1 MNIWSK
7 MVTALRG
14 GVNEAGEAIVDAQA
28 LRILDQEIR
37 DASEELN
44 KSKDGLA
51 SIIAQQKL
59 AEEKVSSLRAD
70 IKRDEGFILAALE
83 KKDESLATELATRV
97 ANAENQLETETEAAK
112 NFKQQAET
120 LRASIRTAEH
130 QVKQLKNQTET
141 VKATEAVQ
149 RAQQVVAQ
157 RHNGSNSKL
166 RTALDSLDR
175 IQENQKL
182 NAAKMSAASELA
194 QESSDTSLDQKLRDA
209 GITGSN
215 SADSGDPQCREQC
228 KGWGL

>member
-7 MVTALRG
+7 MITALRG

-51 SIIAQQKL
+51 SLIAHQKL
-59 AEEKVSSLRAD
+59 AEEKVSTIKAD
-70 IKRDEGFILAALE
+70 IKKNEGFILAALE
-83 KKDESLATELATRV
+83 KKDEALAGELAVRV
-97 ANAENQLETETEAAK
+97 ANFENSLENESEAAK
-112 NFKQQAET
+112 GFKEQAET
-120 LRASIRTAEH
+120 LRNSMRTAEH
-130 QVKQLKNQTET
+130 QIKQLKQQTET

-157 RHNGSNSKL
+157 RHSGSNSKL
-166 RTALDSLDR
+166 RTAVDSLDR
-175 IQENQKL
+175 IQEKQKL
-182 NAAKMSAASELA
+182 ASAKMSAAAEMA
-194 QESSDTSLDQKLRDA
+194 TESTESTLDQKLKDA

-215 SADSGDPQCREQC
+215 SADDVLARM
-228 KGWGL
+228 KAKAKKK

>member
-44 KSKDGLA
+44 KSRDGLA

-59 AEEKVSSLRAD
+59 AEEKVASLKSD
-70 IKRDEGFILAALE
+70 IKKNEGFIIAALD
-83 KKDESLATELATRV
+83 KKDNSLAEELAIRV
-97 ANAENQLETETEAAK
+97 ANFENQLESEASASK
-112 NFKQQAET
+112 SFKAQADN
-120 LRASIRTAEH
+120 LRESIRTAEL
-130 QVKQLKNQTET
+130 QIKQLKQKTET

-149 RAQQVVAQ
+149 RAQKVVAQ
-157 RHNGSNSKL
+157 RHSGSNSKL

-175 IQENQKL
+175 IQEQQKL
-182 NAAKMSAASELA
+182 DSAKMSAASEMA
-194 QESSDTSLDQKLRDA
+194 EESLGTSLDQKLQEA
-209 GITGSN
+209 GITGEV
-215 SADSGDPQCREQC
+215 SADDVLARI
-228 KGWGL
+228 KAKAKK

>member
-7 MVTALRG
+7 MITALRG

-51 SIIAQQKL
+51 SLIAQQKL
-59 AEEKVSSLRAD
+59 AEEKVSSLKAD
-70 IKRDEGFILAALE
+70 IKKNEGFILAALE
-83 KKDESLATELATRV
+83 KKDEDLARELAVRV
-97 ANAENQLETETEAAK
+97 ANFENSLESESDAAK
-112 NFKQQAET
+112 NFKQQAEH
-120 LRASIRTAEH
+120 LRESIRTAEH
-130 QVKQLKNQTET
+130 QVKQLKQQTET

-149 RAQQVVAQ
+149 RAQKVVAE

-182 NAAKMSAASELA
+182 SAAKMAAATELA
-194 QESSDTSLDQKLRDA
+194 QESTGTSLDQKLRDA

-215 SADSGDPQCREQC
+215 GADDVLARLKS
-228 KGWGL
+228 KAKTKK

>member
-7 MVTALRG
+7 MITALRG
-14 GVNEAGEAIVDAQA
+14 GVNEAGEAVIDAQA

-59 AEEKVSSLRAD
+59 AEEKVTTLKAD
-70 IKRDEGFILAALE
+70 IKKNEGFIVAALE
-83 KKDESLATELATRV
+83 KKDDALATELAVRV
-97 ANAENQLETETEAAK
+97 ANFENQLESETAAAVS
-112 NFKQQAET
+112 FKQQAET
-120 LRASIRTAEH
+120 LRESIRTAEH
-130 QVKQLKNQTET
+130 QIKQLKQQTET

-149 RAQQVVAQ
+149 RAQKVVAQ

-182 NAAKMSAASELA
+182 SAAKMSAASEIA
-194 QESSDTSLDQKLRDA
+194 QESNETSLDQKLRDA
-209 GITGSN
+209 GITGN
-215 SADSGDPQCREQC
+215 TSAEDVLARM
-228 KGWGL
+228 KAKAKKK

>member
-7 MVTALRG
+7 IITALRG

-51 SIIAQQKL
+51 SLIAQQKL
-59 AEEKVSSLRAD
+59 AEEKVSTLKAD
-70 IKRDEGFILAALE
+70 IKKNEGFIIAALE
-83 KKDESLATELATRV
+83 KNDEELAREIAVRV
-97 ANAENQLETETEAAK
+97 ANYENSLESESSAAK
-112 NFKQQAET
+112 SYKQQAEN
-120 LRASIRTAEH
+120 LRESIRVAEH
-130 QVKQLKNQTET
+130 QIKQLKQQTET

-149 RAQQVVAQ
+149 RAQKVVAE

-182 NAAKMSAASELA
+182 SAAKMSAASELA
-194 QESSDTSLDQKLRDA
+194 AESSETSLDQKLRDA

-215 SADSGDPQCREQC
+215 SADDVLARIKS
-228 KGWGL
+228 KTKK

>member
-7 MVTALRG
+7 MITALKG

-44 KSKDGLA
+44 KSRDGLA

-59 AEEKVSSLRAD
+59 AEENVTSLKAD
-70 IKRDEGFILAALE
+70 IKKNEGFILAALE
-83 KKDESLATELATRV
+83 KKDNDLAKEVAVRV
-97 ANAENQLETETEAAK
+97 ANFENKLESETGAAK
-112 NFKQQAET
+112 RFKEQADS
-120 LRASIRTAEH
+120 LRESINNA
-130 QVKQLKNQTET
+130 QSQIKQLKQQTET

-149 RAQQVVAQ
+149 RAQKVVAQ
-157 RHNGSNSKL
+157 RHSGSNSKL

-182 NAAKMSAASELA
+182 NAAKMNAAEELS
-194 QESSDTSLDQKLRDA
+194 QEASGSSLDQKLEDA
-209 GITGSN
+209 GITSSTKAQDVLDRIKAKN
-215 SADSGDPQCREQC
+215 
-228 KGWGL
+228 KK

>member
-7 MVTALRG
+7 MITALRG
-14 GVNEAGEAIVDAQA
+14 GVNEAGEAIIDAQA

-51 SIIAQQKL
+51 SLIAQQKL
-59 AEEKVSSLRAD
+59 AEEKASDLKAE
-70 IKRDEGFILAALE
+70 IKKNEGFILAALE
-83 KKDESLATELATRV
+83 KKDEELAGELAARV
-97 ANAENQLETETEAAK
+97 ANFENNLETETESAK
-112 NFKQQAET
+112 NFKEQAET
-120 LRASIRTAEH
+120 LRNSIRTAEH
-130 QVKQLKNQTET
+130 QIKQLKQQTET

-149 RAQQVVAQ
+149 RAQKVVAE

-182 NAAKMSAASELA
+182 ASAKMSACLLY
-194 QESSDTSLDQKLRDA
+194 TSPSPRDA
-209 GITGSN
+209 TLSRMPS
-215 SADSGDPQCREQC
+215 SA
-228 KGWGL
+228 

>member
-7 MVTALRG
+7 MITALRG
-14 GVNEAGEAIVDAQA
+14 GVNEAGEAIIDAQA

-59 AEEKVSSLRAD
+59 AEEKVNTLKAD
-70 IKRDEGFILAALE
+70 IKKNEGFIIAALE
-83 KKDESLATELATRV
+83 KKDEELAGELAVRV
-97 ANAENQLETETEAAK
+97 ANFENQLETETDAAK
-112 NFKQQAET
+112 SFKQQAET
-120 LRASIRTAEH
+120 LRESIRTAEH
-130 QVKQLKNQTET
+130 QIKQLKHQTET
-141 VKATEAVQ
+141 VKATESVQ
-149 RAQQVVAQ
+149 RAQKVVAQ
-157 RHNGSNSKL
+157 RHSGSDSKM

-194 QESSDTSLDQKLRDA
+194 QESSESSLDQKLREA
-209 GITGSN
+209 GLTGN
-215 SADSGDPQCREQC
+215 TSAEDVLARL
-228 KGWGL
+228 KAKKN

>member
-7 MVTALRG
+7 MITALRG

-51 SIIAQQKL
+51 SLIAHQKL

-70 IKRDEGFILAALE
+70 IKKNEGFILAALE
-83 KKDESLATELATRV
+83 KKDEALAVEIAARV
-97 ANAENQLETETEAAK
+97 ANFENSLESESEAAK
-112 NFKQQAET
+112 GFKEQAET
-120 LRASIRTAEH
+120 LRNSMRTAEH
-130 QVKQLKNQTET
+130 QIKQLKQQTET

-157 RHNGSNSKL
+157 RHSGSNSKL
-166 RTALDSLDR
+166 RTAIDSLDR

-182 NAAKMSAASELA
+182 ASATMSAAAEIAADST
-194 QESSDTSLDQKLRDA
+194 ESTLDQKLRDA

-215 SADSGDPQCREQC
+215 SGDDVLARM
-228 KGWGL
+228 KAKAKKK

>member
-7 MVTALRG
+7 IITALRG
-14 GVNEAGEAIVDAQA
+14 GVNEAGEAIIDAQA

-59 AEEKVSSLRAD
+59 AEEKVSTLKAD
-70 IKRDEGFILAALE
+70 IKKNEGFIVAALE
-83 KKDESLATELATRV
+83 KKDDTLASELAVRV
-97 ANAENQLETETEAAK
+97 ANFENQLENETEAAK

-120 LRASIRTAEH
+120 LRESIRMAEH
-130 QVKQLKNQTET
+130 QIKQLKQQTET

-149 RAQQVVAQ
+149 RAQKVVAE

-182 NAAKMSAASELA
+182 NAAKMSAASEIA

-209 GITGSN
+209 GITGTT
-215 SADSGDPQCREQC
+215 SADDVLARIKAKTKS
-228 KGWGL
+228 KK

>member
-1 MNIWSK
+1 LVK
-7 MVTALRG
+7 
-14 GVNEAGEAIVDAQA
+14 NEAGEAIIDAQA

-51 SIIAQQKL
+51 SLIAQQKL
-59 AEEKVSSLRAD
+59 AEEKASSLKAD
-70 IKRDEGFILAALE
+70 IKKNEGFILAALE
-83 KKDESLATELATRV
+83 KKDDELAGELAIRV
-97 ANAENQLETETEAAK
+97 ANFENNLETETESAK
-112 NFKQQAET
+112 SFKEQAEA
-120 LRASIRTAEH
+120 LRNSIRTAEH
-130 QVKQLKNQTET
+130 QIKQLKQQTET

-149 RAQQVVAQ
+149 RAQKVVAE

-182 NAAKMSAASELA
+182 ASARMSAAAEIAADSNE
-194 QESSDTSLDQKLRDA
+194 TSLDQKLQDA

-215 SADSGDPQCREQC
+215 SADDVLARM
-228 KGWGL
+228 KAKAKKK

>member
-7 MVTALRG
+7 MITALRG
-14 GVNEAGEAIVDAQA
+14 GVNEAGEAIIDAQA

-51 SIIAQQKL
+51 SLIAQQKL
-59 AEEKVSSLRAD
+59 AEEKASSLKSD
-70 IKRDEGFILAALE
+70 IKKNEGFILAALE
-83 KKDESLATELATRV
+83 KKDESLAGELAVRV
-97 ANAENQLETETEAAK
+97 ANFENNLETANESAVK
-112 NFKQQAET
+112 FKEQAET
-120 LRASIRTAEH
+120 LRNSIRTAEH
-130 QVKQLKNQTET
+130 QVKQLKQQTET

-166 RTALDSLDR
+166 RTAIDSLDR

-182 NAAKMSAASELA
+182 ASARMSAAAEIAIDSNEA
-194 QESSDTSLDQKLRDA
+194 SLDQKLQDA

-215 SADSGDPQCREQC
+215 SAEDVLARI
-228 KGWGL
+228 KAKAKKK

>member
-7 MVTALRG
+7 MITALRG
-14 GVNEAGEAIVDAQA
+14 GVNEAGEAIIDAQA

-59 AEEKVSSLRAD
+59 AEEKVNSLKAD
-70 IKRDEGFILAALE
+70 IKKNEGFIIAALE
-83 KKDESLATELATRV
+83 KKDEELAGELAVRV
-97 ANAENQLETETEAAK
+97 ANFENQLETEAAAAK
-112 NFKQQAET
+112 SFKQQAET
-120 LRASIRTAEH
+120 LRESIRTAEH
-130 QVKQLKNQTET
+130 QIKQLKHQTET
-141 VKATEAVQ
+141 VKATESVQ
-149 RAQQVVAQ
+149 RAQKVVAQ
-157 RHNGSNSKL
+157 RHSGSDSKM

-194 QESSDTSLDQKLRDA
+194 QESSESSLDQKLREA
-209 GITGSN
+209 GLTGN
-215 SADSGDPQCREQC
+215 TSAEDVLARL
-228 KGWGL
+228 KAKKK

>member
-7 MVTALRG
+7 MITALRG
-14 GVNEAGEAIVDAQA
+14 GVNEAGEAIIDAQA

-51 SIIAQQKL
+51 SLIAQQKL
-59 AEEKVSSLRAD
+59 AEEKVTTLKAD
-70 IKRDEGFILAALE
+70 IKKNEAFIVAALE
-83 KKDESLATELATRV
+83 KKDDTLAEEVATRV
-97 ANAENQLETETEAAK
+97 ANFENQLETETDAAK
-112 NFKQQAET
+112 RFKEQASA
-120 LRASIRTAEH
+120 LRDSIQTAEL
-130 QVKQLKNQTET
+130 QIKQLKQQTET

-149 RAQQVVAQ
+149 RAQKVVAQ

-182 NAAKMSAASELA
+182 DAAKMSAAAEMAVGSSE
-194 QESSDTSLDQKLRDA
+194 TSLDQKLKNA
-209 GITGSN
+209 GITGSTK
-215 SADSGDPQCREQC
+215 AEDVLARI
-228 KGWGL
+228 KAKAKK

>member
-7 MVTALRG
+7 MITALRG
-14 GVNEAGEAIVDAQA
+14 GVNEAGEAIIDAQA

-51 SIIAQQKL
+51 SLIAQQKL
-59 AEEKVSSLRAD
+59 AEEKATGLKAD
-70 IKRDEGFILAALE
+70 IKKNEGFILAALE
-83 KKDESLATELATRV
+83 KKDEELAGELATRV
-97 ANAENQLETETEAAK
+97 ANFENNLETEIETAK
-112 NFKQQAET
+112 SFKDQAEM
-120 LRASIRTAEH
+120 LRTSIRTAEH
-130 QVKQLKNQTET
+130 QIKQLKQQTET

-149 RAQQVVAQ
+149 RAQKVVAE

-182 NAAKMSAASELA
+182 ASATMSAAAELA
-194 QESSDTSLDQKLRDA
+194 ADSGETSLDQKLRDA

-215 SADSGDPQCREQC
+215 SSDDVLARM
-228 KGWGL
+228 KAKAKKK

>member
-7 MVTALRG
+7 MITALRG
-14 GVNEAGEAIVDAQA
+14 GANEAGEAIIDAQA

-51 SIIAQQKL
+51 SLIAQQKL
-59 AEEKVSSLRAD
+59 AEEKTSTLKAD
-70 IKRDEGFILAALE
+70 IKKNEGFILAALE
-83 KKDESLATELATRV
+83 KKDESLAGELAVRV
-97 ANAENQLETETEAAK
+97 ANFENNLETETETAK
-112 NFKQQAET
+112 RFKEQAET
-120 LRASIRTAEH
+120 LRNSMRTAEH
-130 QVKQLKNQTET
+130 QIKQLKQQTET

-166 RTALDSLDR
+166 RTAIDSLDR

-182 NAAKMSAASELA
+182 ASAKMSAAAEIAADSNE
-194 QESSDTSLDQKLRDA
+194 TSLNQKLEEA

-215 SADSGDPQCREQC
+215 SADDVLARM
-228 KGWGL
+228 KAKTKKK

>member
-7 MVTALRG
+7 MITALRG
-14 GVNEAGEAIVDAQA
+14 GVNEAGEAVIDAQA

-44 KSKDGLA
+44 KSRDGLA

-59 AEEKVSSLRAD
+59 AEEKVDTLKTD
-70 IKRDEGFILAALE
+70 IKQNEGFIIAALE
-83 KKDESLATELATRV
+83 KKDNTLAEEVATRV
-97 ANAENQLETETEAAK
+97 ANFENQLEVEVDAAK
-112 NFKQQAET
+112 RFKEQATT
-120 LRASIRTAEH
+120 LRDSIRTAES
-130 QVKQLKNQTET
+130 QVKQLKQQTET

-149 RAQQVVAQ
+149 RAQKVVAQ

-182 NAAKMSAASELA
+182 DAAKMSAASEMA
-194 QESSDTSLDQKLRDA
+194 AESSETSLDQKLKDA
-209 GITGSN
+209 GITGSAN
-215 SADSGDPQCREQC
+215 AKDVLARL
-228 KGWGL
+228 KAKAKK